1 MGQISLTHAAE
12 QDLIDIYLY
21 GVAEF
26 GAKQADRYADELAA
40 KLALIADNPSFGANY
55 AFVQTGLRRAEFSA
69 HAIYDRQAGAGVLV
83 LRILHGRMD
92 VGRHLG

>member
-12 QDLIDIYLY
+12 RDLIEIYLF

-26 GAKQADRYADELAA
+26 GAKQADRYADEMAA
-40 KLALIADNPSFGANY
+40 KLALTAGNPSFGADY
-55 AFVQTGLRRAEFSA
+55 TFVQTGLRRAEYGA
-69 HAIYDRQAGAGVLV
+69 HAIYYRQTGAGILV
-83 LRILHGRMD
+83 LRILHRRMD